1 MSLSIIWKL
10 SDDESR
16 NLTTIQCLK
25 EQIAGN
31 EFETQI
37 LIYTKDKSKS
47 AEYVTELEL
56 VKAKVDAYEADDEVA
71 VYMDAQKHVTEDLV
85 TYISSGDQW
94 TSDALKQVQK
104 AADKY
109 TKYNIFMLHK
119 TMLDGDDVAFTTD
132 PATKNII
139 GEHFEIWNGNGERVL
154 SACVGKR
161 KKDDL
166 FAIFDI

>member
-47 AEYVTELEL
+47 AEYVTEL
-56 VKAKVDAYEADDEVA
+56 
-71 VYMDAQKHVTEDLV
+71 
-85 TYISSGDQW
+85 SSGTVNVINDF
-94 TSDALKQVQK
+94 S
-104 AADKY
+104 
-109 TKYNIFMLHK
+109 IFR
-119 TMLDGDDVAFTTD
+119 G
-132 PATKNII
+132 TKNSWLSII
-139 GEHFEIWNGNGERVL
+139 P
-154 SACVGKR
+154 
-161 KKDDL
+161 
-166 FAIFDI
+166 